1 MNDVRRDATLP
12 RRPRQEVIMKFNVRT
27 VDLAKLN
34 SLTKYPSIL
43 TYHTLDPKNGGLVDE
58 ATVFP
63 GTVIGTEKV
72 DGTNSRVICLPDGCY
87 LLGSREELLYGKG
100 DLIGNPALG
109 IVDTLKETAGR
120 LCDGEQADITVYY
133 FEVFGG
139 KVTANSKQYTGAQ
152 RVSVRLFDV
161 VALRE
166 YDALLSQP
174 AAQIAQWRD
183 SGGQSFADEATL
195 ERIAAKHGLAL
206 TPRLFAIDGA
216 ELPRGIPE
224 TLAFLES
231 RLPESRCRLDE
242 AAGGKPEGIVLRS
255 PDRATIAKA
264 RFEDYERTLRRK
276 RTKSDRV

>member
-1 MNDVRRDATLP
+1 MAF
-12 RRPRQEVIMKFNVRT
+12 KVRT

-43 TYHTLDPKNGGLVDE
+43 TYHTLDPKNGGLLEDVT
-58 ATVFP
+58 AFA
-63 GTVIGTEKV
+63 GTVVGTEKV

-100 DLIGNPALG
+100 DLIGNPSLG
-109 IVDTLKETAGR
+109 IVDALKETADR
-120 LCDGEQADITVYY
+120 LCDGGRDEIMVYY

-139 KVTANSKQYTGAQ
+139 KVTANSKQYTGEQ
-152 RVSVRLFDV
+152 RVSFRLFDV

-174 AAQIAQWRD
+174 AAQTAQWREN
-183 SGGQSFADEATL
+183 GGQSFADEATL
-195 ERIAAKHGLAL
+195 ERVAAQYSLTL

-224 TLAFLES
+224 TLAFLRM
-231 RLPESRCRLDE
+231 RLPESRCRLDD
-242 AAGGKPEGIVLRS
+242 AGGGKPEGVVLRS
-255 PDRATIAKA
+255 PDRSAIAKA
-264 RFEDYERTLRRK
+264 RFEDYERTLKRK
-276 RTKSDRV
+276 R

>member
-1 MNDVRRDATLP
+1 
-12 RRPRQEVIMKFNVRT
+12 MKFNVRT

-43 TYHTLDPKNGGLVDE
+43 TYHTLDPKNGGLLDE
-58 ATVFP
+58 ATVFT

-87 LLGSREELLYGKG
+87 LLGSREELLYGKD

-109 IVDTLKETAGR
+109 IVDALKETADR
-120 LCDGEQADITVYY
+120 LCDGERAEITVYY
-133 FEVFGG
+133 FEVFGD
-139 KVTANSKQYTGAQ
+139 KVTANSKQYTGAR
-152 RVSVRLFDV
+152 RVSIRLFDV

-166 YDALLSQP
+166 YDALLSRP

-183 SGGQSFADEATL
+183 NGGQAFADEATL
-195 ERIAAKHGLAL
+195 ERIATKHSLTL

-231 RLPESRCRLDE
+231 RLPESRCRLDD
-242 AAGGKPEGIVLRS
+242 AGGGKPEGVVLRS
-255 PDRATIAKA
+255 PDRSTIAKA
-264 RFEDYERTLRRK
+264 RFEDYERTLKRK
-276 RTKSDRV
+276 RTR